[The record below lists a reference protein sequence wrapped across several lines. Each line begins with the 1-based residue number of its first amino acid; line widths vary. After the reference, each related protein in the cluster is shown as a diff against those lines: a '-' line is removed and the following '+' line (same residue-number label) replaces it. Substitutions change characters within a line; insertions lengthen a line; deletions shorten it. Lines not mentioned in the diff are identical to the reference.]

1 MTDLIVRPFQASDRE
16 SVFRIGADTAY
27 FGAPVEAYME
37 DRNIFL
43 DGFYAYYIDLEPDHA
58 WVASANGEVVGFIT
72 GCVDSR
78 SQGRKYARFIL
89 PRLIVNLFRGKYH
102 FGRHS
107 LVYFWGLL
115 SGFVRH
121 EFAHVDWNVYP
132 AHLHINVDAA
142 WRGHK
147 LGQRLMQAYLDHL
160 RNLRVKG
167 VYLDTTSLN
176 ETACRMYEKFGFRIL
191 DSRPVRFW
199 SRRFNKPVYN
209 LCYGLLLGSDQK

>member
-89 PRLIVNLFRGKYH
+89 PRLMINLFRGKYH

-107 LVYFWGLL
+107 LEYFWGLL